1 MKIRLEDSDIPI
13 KALLK
18 AGKEL
23 LAIAEDGRLLSMTD
37 SSSHGPAGQWAE
49 LCPDDTLSNA
59 YWLYSEPSWNL
70 LGFQKHLNVGGELV
84 NFYRLHGA
92 VEGKDCLLAVLNCKA
107 LDFTFQE
114 PDSERYG
121 TSWTWGDNDW
131 EWAVIKRHI
140 ANE

>member
-13 KALLK
+13 QLLLK

-23 LAIAEDGRLLSMTD
+23 LAIAEDGRLLSLTD
-37 SSSHGPAGQWAE
+37 SSSHGPAGQWVE
-49 LCPDDTLSNA
+49 LCPNNTLSNA

-70 LGFQKHLNVGGELV
+70 LGFQKHLYVGSEV
-84 NFYRLHGA
+84 INFYRIHEA
-92 VEGKDCLLAVLNCKA
+92 VKGKDCLLAAKDDKV

-114 PDSERYG
+114 PDPGRYG

-131 EWAVIKRHI
+131 EWDVIKRHI
-140 ANE
+140 ANN